1 MRSSQQPCASRLLAL
16 VACTVLTATALAA
29 ERRPLRQ
36 ARSDNGRYMLEI
48 DPGAGGAAASAPASR
63 DAAPCRAKLLRRERA
78 ERPETIWERE
88 LINPVAPLRALVH
101 DDGRYLVTLDD
112 HDRGG
117 AAHTLVVYDE
127 RGELRAEFSLRDIFR
142 QVDWQHAK
150 VRDDRIEWS
159 PGAKFRF
166 VSEPD
171 RLRVDLRSGRVVHVN
186 LERGTLEAPDANEEG
201 DVPAEFAALLD
212 GEPEADEQS
221 AAAAPAGSEP
231 PMSTFLDDMGRLL
244 TNLDQ
249 LLSPALP
256 DPRSPIQL
264 RQELLAEQLRDLE
277 ARSAFTSDSE
287 EGLRLMAE
295 ADAVRASLER
305 LAALEAEDLQH
316 AGEGAG
322 NSGAVGVPV
331 PQPNPREPVDYVA
344 WINETAGW
352 DESAAVPLLKA
363 AADGHVAYQGD
374 DELLT
379 RAFDGDPTALS
390 APEIANWIDAN
401 RNAIDNL
408 TAAGFHDYG
417 GMPMKSEGGDLL
429 GVLLPNLAP
438 WRQVAKAAVLDGQ
451 RLVQQGD
458 FEAGIDR
465 FVGTLAAGGRIGH
478 GPTLIENL
486 VGVATSALATE
497 ELLDAYAADANGQIA
512 YQDVANRLETDVVG
526 PRAVAE
532 TFQFER
538 AFIMDVIQSGYEFD
552 AATGTH
558 VVTAES
564 AERVA
569 RTLAM
574 GSEQA
579 PDTFST
585 GAILRKSGFDEVNRQ
600 ANEFYD
606 EMTRAARLPY
616 ADGKP
621 LFNAIESRISDP
633 AFKNQN
639 PLLAALVPSLSRSVN
654 LTTRART
661 NRQAAQVVTRLRAY
675 RQATGAYPDDL
686 ASLGFDAT
694 DPFSGQPLRYRR
706 EGDDFVLYSTGPN
719 GTDDGGRHDPKWD
732 DGDFQ
737 FWPRPP
743 KQ

>member
-1 MRSSQQPCASRLLAL
+1 MRSSNQRRAFRLLAFA
-16 VACTVLTATALAA
+16 ACTILTTAALAT

-48 DPGAGGAAASAPASR
+48 DPGAGAAATSAPATR
-63 DAAPCRAKLLRRERA
+63 NAAPCRAALVRRERA
-78 ERPETIWERE
+78 ARPETIWESE
-88 LINPVAPLRALVH
+88 LVNPVAPLRALVH
-101 DDGRYLVTLDD
+101 DDGRYVVTLDD

-127 RGELRAEFSLRDIFR
+127 RGERRAEFTLRDLFR
-142 QVDWQHAK
+142 RADWQHAK

-171 RLRVDLRSGRVVHVN
+171 RLRIELRSGRVVHVH
-186 LERGTLEAPDANEEG
+186 LETGELESPDANEEG

-212 GEPEADEQS
+212 GTPEADEPS
-221 AAAAPAGSEP
+221 AAAAAPVALEP
-231 PMSTFLDDMGRLL
+231 TFLDGVGQMLN
-244 TNLDQ
+244 NLNQ
-249 LLSPALP
+249 LLAPNLP
-256 DPRSPIQL
+256 DPRSPTEL
-264 RQELLAEQLRDLE
+264 RRELLVAQLRDLE
-277 ARSAFTSDSE
+277 ARSAFTSDGE

-295 ADAVRASLER
+295 AGAVRASLER

-344 WINETAGW
+344 WMNETAAW
-352 DESAAVPLLKA
+352 DESAAVPLLQA
-363 AADGHVAYQGD
+363 AADGHTPYEGEE
-374 DELLT
+374 ELLT
-379 RAFDGDPTALS
+379 RAFDGDPAALAS
-390 APEIANWIDAN
+390 PEISTWIDGN
-401 RNAIDNL
+401 RNAIDSL
-408 TAAGFHDYG
+408 MAAGFHDYG
-417 GMPMKSEGGDLL
+417 GMPMKSEAGDLV
-429 GVLLPNLAP
+429 GVLLPNLSP

-486 VGVATSALATE
+486 VGVATSSLATQQ
-497 ELLDAYAADANGQIA
+497 LLDAYAADADGRIA
-512 YQDVANRLETDVVG
+512 YHDVANRLETDVVG

-538 AFIMDVIQSGYEFD
+538 AFMMDVIQSGYEFD
-552 AATGTH
+552 ETTGEH

-569 RTLAM
+569 RTLGL
-574 GSEQA
+574 GSEQP
-579 PDTFST
+579 PDTIST
-585 GAILRKSGFDEVNRQ
+585 GAMLRRAGFDETYRQ

-621 LFNAIESRISDP
+621 LFNEIERRISDP

-654 LTTRART
+654 LTTRAQT
-661 NRQAAQVVTRLRAY
+661 NQRAAQVVTRLRAY
-675 RQATGAYPDDL
+675 RQANGSYPDDL
-686 ASLGFDAT
+686 ANLGFDAT

-732 DGDFQ
+732 EGDYQ